1 MTTILGIFDDPIAA
15 RRAME
20 AVQSSSLHVDDVS
33 IISRATESGAAI
45 DSDEHISAG
54 EGAAV
59 GAVWGGLVGLAA
71 LLIPGIGPFIAGGAL
86 FAALTG
92 AATGAVIGGV
102 AGALIDSAGIPEDE
116 ARRYEAMVHEG
127 KTLVAVKTHAEDAA
141 EVRRM
146 LASAGADSLQEDQ
159 TGAMTGP
166 VHVAM
171 YDNGRRVDTERAAA
185 VGDPNAVVTPYATPG
200 IYDMPEMMP
209 LMGGGTTAG
218 LAGSAAPMAP
228 SLTPNETVTRD
239 YGTEVATHDP
249 YATREMPK
257 TDGNTWTKGEVV
269 GEGQGAGPRKDTGTY
284 DARQWAGE
292 GQSEQDHTWTKGEVV
307 GEGQG
312 AGPRKDTGTYD
323 ARQWVGEGQ
332 GDEGVTPD
340 RPNTPPLSEPDTSI
354 PDPDESDRRG
364 L

>member
-1 MTTILGIFDDPIAA
+1 MTTILGIFDDALAA

-20 AVQSSSLHVDDVS
+20 AVQSSSIPVDDVS

-45 DSDEHISAG
+45 DSDEHITAG

-92 AATGAVIGGV
+92 AATGAVLGGI
-102 AGALIDSAGIPEDE
+102 AGALIDSAGIPEAE
-116 ARRYEAMVHEG
+116 ARHYEAMIHEG
-127 KTLVAVKTHAEDAA
+127 KTLLAVKTHAENAT
-141 EVRRM
+141 EVRRI

-159 TGAMTGP
+159 TAATTGP

-171 YDNGRRVDTERAAA
+171 YDNGRRVDTEHAMA
-185 VGDPNAVVTPYATPG
+185 VGETPAIVTPYATPG

-209 LMGGGTTAG
+209 LTGASPMAG
-218 LAGSAAPMAP
+218 LAGSTSPMAP
-228 SLTPNETVTRD
+228 ILTPDETTTRD
-239 YGTEVATHDP
+239 YSTEVATHDP
-249 YATREMPK
+249 YATREIHNPE
-257 TDGNTWTKGEVV
+257 GNVWTKGEVV

-292 GQSEQDHTWTKGEVV
+292 GQGDEGHSWTKGEVV

-340 RPNTPPLSEPDTSI
+340 RPNRPAPAEPDTSI

>member
-1 MTTILGIFDDPIAA
+1 MTTILGIFDDALTA

-33 IISRATESGAAI
+33 IISRATESGEPI
-45 DSDEHISAG
+45 DSDEHITAG
-54 EGAAV
+54 EGAMV

-92 AATGAVIGGV
+92 AATGAVIGGI
-102 AGALIDSAGIPEDE
+102 AGTLIDSAGIPEDE
-116 ARRYEAMVHEG
+116 ARRYESMIHEG
-127 KTLVAVKTHAEDAA
+127 KTLVAVKAHAEDAA

-159 TGAMTGP
+159 TGATTGP

-171 YDNGRRVDTERAAA
+171 YDNGRRVDTDQVAA
-185 VGDPNAVVTPYATPG
+185 VGGMASAVTPYATPG

-218 LAGSAAPMAP
+218 LAGSTAPMAP
-228 SLTPNETVTRD
+228 SLTPDETARD

-249 YATREMPK
+249 YATREIPK
-257 TDGNTWTKGEVV
+257 PDGNTWTKGEVV
-269 GEGQGAGPRKDTGTY
+269 GEGQGEGSRKDTGSYDARQWANGNQGEQGQNWTKGEVIGEGQGTGPRKDTG
-284 DARQWAGE
+284 
-292 GQSEQDHTWTKGEVV
+292 S
-307 GEGQG
+307 
-312 AGPRKDTGTYD
+312 YD

-332 GDEGVTPD
+332 GDSGVTPD
-340 RPNTPPLSEPDTSI
+340 RPNTPPPAEPDTSI
-354 PDPDESDRRG
+354 PDPEDVKPRI